1 MKDNLI
7 KNKFHWLYLA
17 GLSIIL
23 FLPILTIPPYF
34 SPADWGKSI
43 IFRSIMAIMLFL
55 FLWQIIYKKSTILLP
70 DLKNYTSKSIMYA
83 LAGLFLVFALATIFS
98 VDPYFSLWGNP
109 IRSGGFIT
117 FSFYFIFAILSFILF
132 KKEDWKKAFDFSIII
147 GILVSLIAIAQYYGL
162 FQKTLLVAG
171 RPPSTMGNPII
182 LGIYLLLLVFIALS
196 FALKEIKLPKK
207 IFYYFSVLLFIC
219 TILISGSRAAYLGL
233 LIGGLFFVLLYPKKM
248 LAVKTATI
256 VCLALGI
263 LAVFYIN
270 STPNIPKFL
279 ESNKIFQAIQ
289 PRLSLKLA
297 LADPRFYA
305 WSGIDTKILLEKP
318 ILGYGPENFS
328 VGFDKHYDPSL
339 PYLSQDWGNWWDRAH
354 NIIFDVGSQAGI
366 PGIIAYL
373 TLFTVLLWQLQ
384 KAKKKTENSS
394 ELMIMHGIQA
404 TLIGYFI
411 ANIFSFDTFST
422 CIIFFLLIGYSLH
435 LASNNNDAGKEF
447 HDIKYKTPITAV
459 MLIILAIFLW
469 QYNFMPFVINAE
481 INKAS
486 NLAKQK
492 YCGQALGSMD
502 KTLLKHSF
510 LDSYSRMEYVEFT
523 KTCADFFP
531 ENTLT
536 YLKTDFEL
544 IKDAAKKQP
553 LYTRYWILL
562 GSSAN
567 TLAMQ
572 EKDTAI
578 RSDLLK
584 QANNYLATASKL
596 APKHKEIII
605 EQAKTEMLLENY
617 ENMMGYYEKCITL
630 DPSQGDCYWR
640 RAISEIYLNDAPS
653 AQKDIKTAFEKG
665 YGIDSKVSLG
675 ELSDAYGSIS
685 DYKNLVPVYVK
696 LIEIEP
702 NNAQYHSSLAFFF
715 KEIKQYAD
723 ARKEALKVLQLSPES
738 KPNVDAFLKTLPY

>member
-17 GLSIIL
+17 GFSIIL

-34 SPADWGKSI
+34 SPASWGKSI
-43 IFRSIMAIMLFL
+43 VFRSIMAIIFFL
-55 FLWQIIYKKSTILLP
+55 FLWQIIYKKNNFALP
-70 DLKNYTSKSIMYA
+70 ALKNNKIMWA
-83 LAGLFLVFALATIFS
+83 LVGLFLVFLLATIFS
-98 VDPYFSLWGNP
+98 IDPYFSLWGNP
-109 IRSGGFIT
+109 LRGGGFIT
-117 FSFYFIFAILSFILF
+117 FAFYFIFAILSFIIF
-132 KKEDWKKAFDFSIII
+132 KKEEWKKFFDISIFI
-147 GILVSLIAIAQYYGL
+147 GLLVSLIAVAQYYGL
-162 FQKTLLVAG
+162 FQKMLLTAG
-171 RPPSTMGNPII
+171 RPPSTMGNPVI
-182 LGIYLLLLVFIALS
+182 LGIYLLLLIFITLS
-196 FALKEIKLPKK
+196 SAIREEKIPKK
-207 IFYYFSVLLFIC
+207 IFYCISVLLFLC

-256 VCLALGI
+256 VCLALAI

-305 WSGIDTKILLEKP
+305 WSGIDTKILLERP

-373 TLFTVLLWQLQ
+373 ALFFVLLWQLQ
-384 KAKKKTENSS
+384 KAKQKTENGG

-404 TLIGYFI
+404 TLIGYFV

-422 CIIFFLLIGYSLH
+422 YIIFFLLIGYSLH
-435 LASNNNDAGKEF
+435 LTSDGNAVKKFYN
-447 HDIKYKTPITAV
+447 IKYKTPIAAT

-492 YCGQALGSMD
+492 YCGQALASMD

-510 LDSYSRMEYVEFT
+510 LDSYSKMEYVEFT

-544 IKDAAKKQP
+544 IKEAVKIQP

-567 TLAMQ
+567 TMAMQ
-572 EKDTAI
+572 EKDTAAK
-578 RSDLLK
+578 SDLLK
-584 QANNYLATASKL
+584 QASNYLTNASRL
-596 APKHKEIII
+596 APKHKEVII
-605 EQAKTEMLLENY
+605 EQAKTEMLLGNY
-617 ENMMGYYEKCITL
+617 EEMTNYYEKCIAL

-640 RAISEIYLNDAPS
+640 RAISGIYLNDVNS
-653 AQKDIKTAFEKG
+653 AQKDIKVAFEKG
-665 YGIDSKVSLG
+665 YSINSKVSLG
-675 ELSDAYGSIS
+675 ELSDAYGSIL
-685 DYKNLVPVYVK
+685 DYKNLVSVYVK

-702 NNAQYHSSLAFFF
+702 NNAQYHSSLAFFY
-715 KEIKQYAD
+715 KELKQYAD

-738 KPNVDAFLKTLPY
+738 KPNVDAFLQTLPY